1 MLLQDQC
8 KLSCCTHVCF
18 QLATDLFC
26 NTNTRF
32 RQLQVITEAMQV
44 LRGCEYGRGSMAA
57 ALHGLRPQ
65 FVEEGPRKSL
75 DAMTEWM
82 VSSVDD

>member
-1 MLLQDQC
+1 MFVFNLLPIYFATRAP
-8 KLSCCTHVCF
+8 STH
-18 QLATDLFC
+18 
-26 NTNTRF
+26 F

>member
-1 MLLQDQC
+1 MSVFNLLPIYFATWAP
-8 KLSCCTHVCF
+8 LSTHF
-18 QLATDLFC
+18 G
-26 NTNTRF
+26 
-32 RQLQVITEAMQV
+32 QLQVITEAMQV